1 MQYLG
6 KLATSVQSLA
16 NAAILQHPVC
26 SMQYLGKLNKMVL
39 QHDNSGPSPEWHL
52 FKAVVTCSKDDSET
66 TFMCNKWI
74 ESKVCFA
81 LTCLRVFGVCGA
93 RMYCNSM
100 S

>member
-1 MQYLG
+1 
-6 KLATSVQSLA
+6 
-16 NAAILQHPVC
+16 
-26 SMQYLGKLNKMVL
+26 MQYLGKLNKMVL